1 MVSLFAYHHRLSP
14 VNLCNKKLF
23 LDFVFGT
30 HPKINPVEFAGF
42 DGQPNSQ
49 SSYLSTKTYVDEN
62 GFQNIPESPS
72 IKKVFESINKNN
84 IDVFTLDNRDN
95 FVAKLSGMFGSTIPN
110 SYHNVSPGVGFQLS
124 KSEISEILKINSIDH
139 ELYETVRE
147 KELCSS

>member
-1 MVSLFAYHHRLSP
+1 M
-14 VNLCNKKLF
+14 
-23 LDFVFGT
+23 
-30 HPKINPVEFAGF
+30 
-42 DGQPNSQ
+42 
-49 SSYLSTKTYVDEN
+49 DEN

-84 IDVFTLDNRDN
+84 IDVFTLDNGDN